1 MAVMLNEV
9 HHKAAKRIAVAA
21 VAFVFLLSALALLSV
36 RSAWAEPELVRA
48 QPPNDAVLDEAPER
62 IEMWFDQALVVD
74 FAATEVT
81 LEREGSTTEFR
92 PLYAAVDRHDPTGLV
107 VSPPQSLDEGDYVIK
122 WRITSAE
129 DSSVS
134 EGDYAF
140 SISSSAPGI
149 GEENGGPDILFLSL
163 MTTAGIGG
171 GALLGLLLYLS
182 RRALGLGGHPTTETS
197 LPEHH

>member
-1 MAVMLNEV
+1 MLTEL
-9 HHKAAKRIAVAA
+9 HRKTAKRTVLAA
-21 VAFVFLLSALALLSV
+21 VAFAVLLVASMLLSARSV
-36 RSAWAEPELVRA
+36 SAEPELVRA
-48 QPPNDAVLDEAPER
+48 QPPNDAELGEAPSR
-62 IEMWFDQALVVD
+62 IELWFDQPLVVD

-81 LEREGSTTEFR
+81 LEQEGESTEIR
-92 PLYAAVDRHDPTGLV
+92 PLYVAVDHRDTTRLL
-107 VSPPQSLDEGDYVIK
+107 VSPPQALDEGQWVLK

-129 DSSVS
+129 DNSVS

-140 SISSSAPGI
+140 SISSSAPAGS
-149 GEENGGPDILFLSL
+149 GSEEDNGPDILFIAL

-171 GALLGLLLYLS
+171 GALLGLLLYLA